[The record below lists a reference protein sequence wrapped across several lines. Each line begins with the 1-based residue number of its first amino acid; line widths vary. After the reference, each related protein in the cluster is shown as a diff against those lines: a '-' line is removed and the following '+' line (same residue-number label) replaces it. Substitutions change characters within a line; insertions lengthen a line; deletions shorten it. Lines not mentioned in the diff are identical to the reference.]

1 MKIIKQKSFLFDL
14 LFIIITGGL
23 WNIWMQ
29 YRQIRDFNNL
39 INQDKYSFIKWAIL
53 TLITFGLYHVYH
65 EYKLT
70 KDICLTNNIPEKE
83 TIAIVAALISI
94 TGLWI
99 FVDLY
104 QQEQINQIIQE
115 NYRKII

>member
-1 MKIIKQKSFLFDL
+1 MKNIKKHGFLFDL
-14 LFIIITGGL
+14 ILILITGGL

-39 INQDKYSFIKWAIL
+39 SKYKKYSFLNWFLL
-53 TLITFGLYHVYH
+53 TLITIGVYH
-65 EYKLT
+65 IIHEYRLT
-70 KDICLTNNIPEKE
+70 KDICELNQIGEKE
-83 TIAIVAALISI
+83 SIAIFAAIISM

-104 QQEQINQIIQE
+104 QQEVINNIIE
-115 NYRKII
+115 KEHVRNI